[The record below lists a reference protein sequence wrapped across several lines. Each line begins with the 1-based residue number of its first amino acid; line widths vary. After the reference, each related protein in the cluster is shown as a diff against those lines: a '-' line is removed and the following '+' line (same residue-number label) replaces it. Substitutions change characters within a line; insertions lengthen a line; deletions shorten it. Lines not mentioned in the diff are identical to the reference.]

1 MDEENKFKIGDY
13 VKERSAFF
21 DPSIRD
27 SRRGQVYDIQTTA
40 AKSPS
45 VGFDYHQIFIKSN
58 NGETYS
64 DFFYVFEL
72 DKEKIRSEKI
82 NSIIN
87 E

>member
-1 MDEENKFKIGDY
+1 MSNILFHQYNFKIGDY

-27 SRRGQVYDIQTTA
+27 PRRGQIYDIQTT
-40 AKSPS
+40 
-45 VGFDYHQIFIKSN
+45 VGFDYYRMFIKSN

-72 DKEKIRSEKI
+72 DKEKMRSEKI